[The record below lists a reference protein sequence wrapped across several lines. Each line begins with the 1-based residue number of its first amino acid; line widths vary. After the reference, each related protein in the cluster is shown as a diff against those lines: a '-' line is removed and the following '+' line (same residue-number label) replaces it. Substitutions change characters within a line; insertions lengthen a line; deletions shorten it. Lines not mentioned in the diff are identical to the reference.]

1 MRLTTQKLTLL
12 IPIIALAL
20 RMASSGTA
28 SVSYL
33 LLASYALLGRKQAV
47 QALALSWLFTL
58 LSDGIA
64 PIASGAI
71 IGRYAVIFAAAG
83 SVLLRRSNKKKTSSI
98 SWLLL
103 ATVALGVFFILHS
116 LFVSPLPDVSI
127 LKAVSWTTVV
137 ATLLAAWSGL
147 SFEERSQLEYQLFGG
162 LIVLIL
168 VSLPLAFSGIGYL
181 RNGTGFQ
188 GILNHP
194 QAFGPTVA
202 FLGGWLG
209 GRLLGTAQP
218 RWREIALLG
227 LCLVLIVMSEA
238 RTAGLALVLGLIIAS
253 LTSSA
258 LSGIAMRRLMPG
270 LRSSRLQILVLLAVV
285 GSLLAGGILSERI
298 GAYLTKRTDATNLL
312 EAAEASRGGLVDLM
326 VANIEKNPL
335 TGIGFGIASDVDAME
350 VERDPILGLPTGA
363 VIEKGVL
370 PFAVMEELGVLGF
383 VLVFSWIF
391 LLARQGARSGMA
403 ALTVLI
409 IVFLTNLGE
418 STLFSPGGMGLLPL
432 ILLTWAISERRL
444 PLRNRPYG

>member
-28 SVSYL
+28 SISYL

-47 QALALSWLFTL
+47 QALALSWLFTM

-64 PIASGAI
+64 PIATGATV
-71 IGRYAVIFAAAG
+71 GRYAVIFAAAG
-83 SVLLRRSNKKKTSSI
+83 SLLLRKSSSHSSI
-98 SWLLL
+98 KRLLL

-127 LKAVSWTTVV
+127 LKAVSWTLVV

-188 GILNHP
+188 GILGHP

-218 RWREIALLG
+218 RWREIVLLG

-258 LSGIAMRRLMPG
+258 LSGIPMRRLMPG
-270 LRSSRLQILVLLAVV
+270 LRSSRLHILILLAVV

-298 GAYLTKRTDATNLL
+298 GAYLTKRADATNLL
-312 EAAEASRGGLVDLM
+312 EAADASRGHLVDLM

-335 TGIGFGIASDVDAME
+335 AGIGFGIASDVDAME
-350 VERDPILGLPTGA
+350 VERDPIFGLPTSA
-363 VIEKGVL
+363 SIEKGVL

-391 LLARQGARSGMA
+391 MLARQGARSGMA